1 MFGKVAIVWH
11 TSCRCK
17 ASPEACAVPE
27 RRGAARSPAQRDK
40 GWGEKQGG
48 ERKKNVAAPI
58 DCLSMHHGIWCIQI
72 SRAFLFILF
81 HFFSPDVPV
90 FGGLLFRIH
99 SRAELGRLSG
109 GPPTLQCPMATWG
122 NITPPNPQ
130 TAWPTEEV
138 QLKGLR
144 MTECSSGHLPT

>member
-27 RRGAARSPAQRDK
+27 RRGAARSPAQGDK

-58 DCLSMHHGIWCIQI
+58 DCLSMHHGILCIQI
-72 SRAFLFILF
+72 SRAFFS
-81 HFFSPDVPV
+81 FFSPDIPV

-99 SRAELGRLSG
+99 SRAELGRLG
-109 GPPTLQCPMATWG
+109 GESPHAPMGKHHLA
-122 NITPPNPQ
+122 PPNGMADGRSVAER
-130 TAWPTEEV
+130 TLDDGVLVWTPTD
-138 QLKGLR
+138 LI
-144 MTECSSGHLPT
+144 

>member
-81 HFFSPDVPV
+81 HFFFRLMFLSSEVCYFGFTLERSLDV
-90 FGGLLFRIH
+90 
-99 SRAELGRLSG
+99 
-109 GPPTLQCPMATWG
+109 
-122 NITPPNPQ
+122 
-130 TAWPTEEV
+130 
-138 QLKGLR
+138 
-144 MTECSSGHLPT
+144 